1 MYFILGSQLL
11 ICGKISMFK
20 QVFLLAVICSFF
32 LLPAVDAKQSKIRSL
47 NINQGEIDFRTTDE
61 NLYFIG
67 FPATKRIIRPGDVV
81 QISTRQAIKKG
92 DVIQRNALYLIVQP
106 KGLKLPQEQCTS
118 LGQCLGKIANRD
130 LHKDLNLKESDFE
143 KSSIKTSK
151 VVKAKGDINIGQ
163 FVYPAFVEIV
173 EMPVAPNKTPMNW
186 LSSLDEVVGRKAT
199 KSIKAGQLITED
211 FFGQKG
217 ISSEPEKIIRFDNG
231 GNPLN
236 PQI

>member
-1 MYFILGSQLL
+1 
-11 ICGKISMFK
+11 MFK
-20 QVFLLAVICSFF
+20 QAFSLAVICSFF
-32 LLPAVDAKQSKIRSL
+32 LLLPTVDAKQSNIRSL
-47 NINQGEIDFRTTDE
+47 NINQGEIDFRTIDE

-81 QISTRQAIKKG
+81 QVSTRQAIKKG

-106 KGLKLPQEQCTS
+106 KGLKLPPGQCTS
-118 LGQCLGKIANRD
+118 LNQCIGKVANRD

-143 KSSIKTSK
+143 KSSIRTSK
-151 VVKAKGDINIGQ
+151 VVKAKGAINIGQ
-163 FVYPAFVEIV
+163 YVYPAFVEIV
-173 EMPVAPNKTPMNW
+173 EMPVAPSKTPMNW

-199 KSIKAGQLITED
+199 KSIKAGQVFTED
-211 FFGQKG
+211 FFGQAG
-217 ISSEPEKIIRFDNG
+217 PSSQPEKIMRFDNG